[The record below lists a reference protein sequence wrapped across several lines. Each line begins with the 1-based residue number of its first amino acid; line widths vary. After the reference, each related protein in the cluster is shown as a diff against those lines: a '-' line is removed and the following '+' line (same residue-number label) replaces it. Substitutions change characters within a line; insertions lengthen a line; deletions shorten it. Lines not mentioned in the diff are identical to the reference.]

1 MHSTSDEVPS
11 SPFHKAA
18 KSIGLAV
25 FTLMALAVTQPEFP
39 ARVYEWI
46 IALDLL
52 LLSLL

>member
-1 MHSTSDEVPS
+1 MHSTSHAAPS

-25 FTLMALAVTQPEFP
+25 FTLIALAATQPEFP
-39 ARVYEWI
+39 ARVYDWI
-46 IALDLL
+46 IALDQL